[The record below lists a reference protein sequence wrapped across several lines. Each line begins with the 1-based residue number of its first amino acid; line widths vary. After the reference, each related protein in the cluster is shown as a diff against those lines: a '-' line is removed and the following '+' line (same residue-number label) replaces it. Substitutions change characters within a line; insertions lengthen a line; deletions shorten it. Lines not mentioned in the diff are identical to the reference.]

1 MPIEIRELHIK
12 VTVNNPASGGGEGSS
27 GAAQSS
33 ENESPAPPERVI
45 ADAVEQV
52 MELLRKKEER

>member
-12 VTVNNPASGGGEGSS
+12 ATVNQPSPAGGEGSS
-27 GAAQSS
+27 SAADAAEQAK
-33 ENESPAPPERVI
+33 PLATERII

-52 MELLRKKEER
+52 MAILRKREER